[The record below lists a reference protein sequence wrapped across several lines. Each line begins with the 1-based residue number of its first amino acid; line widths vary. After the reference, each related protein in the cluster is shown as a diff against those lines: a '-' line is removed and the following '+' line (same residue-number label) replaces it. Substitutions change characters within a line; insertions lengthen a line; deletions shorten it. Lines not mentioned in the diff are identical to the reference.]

1 MLLQKA
7 IDLFLGEYKPSTRK
21 TYKYVL
27 LPMAAFI
34 GPGRELAEIRA
45 EYLVEYMQRLKKT
58 TTSPA
63 TYNKH
68 VKSIRTFFNWCLRL
82 KLIADTPATAIKRQ
96 RRSKAIPK
104 EKAMPEAVYLRLLE
118 YAQFDERYH
127 ALVLFLGDTGCRI
140 GGAAGLRW
148 LHIDFEQLRATVTEK
163 GEKTR
168 PVFFGPDC
176 SAALRRWRLACT
188 LRDGDFVFSKHGG
201 RIKAANLA
209 QVFRRMGQNAGLGSW
224 GPHSLRH
231 RKGHQLADSKTAPS
245 IAAQAL
251 GHENVLTTLEFY
263 YPEDWERV
271 QEAMEKLAHNP
282 EHIRPVKV
290 RQFRR

>member
-21 TYKYVL
+21 TYKSVL
-27 LPMAAFI
+27 DPMAQFI
-34 GPGRELAEIRA
+34 GPGRELLEIRP
-45 EYLVEYMQRLKKT
+45 EHLVEYMQRLKKIT
-58 TTSPA
+58 HSPA

-82 KLIADTPATAIKRQ
+82 HLINDTPATPLKRQ
-96 RRSKAIPK
+96 RRSKAVPK
-104 EKAMPEAVYLRLLE
+104 EKAMPEEVYLRLLQ

-127 ALVLFLGDTGCRI
+127 ALALFLGDTGCRI

-148 LHIDFEQLRATVTEK
+148 MHIDFENLRAIVTEK

-168 PVFFGPDC
+168 PVFFGGDC
-176 SAALRRWRLACT
+176 LAALRRWRATCT
-188 LRDGDFVFSKHGG
+188 LREGDYVFSKHGG
-201 RIKAANLA
+201 KIKAANLA
-209 QVFRRMGQNAGLGSW
+209 QVFRRMCLNAGLGSY

-231 RKGHQLADSKTAPS
+231 RKGHQLADSKIAPS

-251 GHENVLTTLEFY
+251 GHENVMTTLEFY

-271 QEAMEKLAHNP
+271 QEAMTRLAQNV

-290 RQFRR
+290 KQFKG